1 MLSDCC
7 GVVIYRGDICS
18 RCKEHCEPMVD
29 SEREYNE
36 TDDILWNRYP
46 LESDD
51 GYDAARDAYEEGY
64 GPAVT
69 RRQIEEDRAWQEEC
83 RRNRW

>member
-18 RCKEHCEPMVD
+18 RCKEHCEPI
-29 SEREYNE
+29 EN
-36 TDDILWNRYP
+36 
-46 LESDD
+46 SDD

-69 RRQIEEDRAWQEEC
+69 RRQIDEDRALQEEC

>member
-18 RCKEHCEPMVD
+18 RCKEHCEPM
-29 SEREYNE
+29 EN
-36 TDDILWNRYP
+36 
-46 LESDD
+46 SDD

-69 RRQIEEDRAWQEEC
+69 RRQIDEDLAWQEEC

>member
-7 GVVIYRGDICS
+7 EVVIYRGDICS
-18 RCKEHCEPMVD
+18 RCKEHCEPM
-29 SEREYNE
+29 EN
-36 TDDILWNRYP
+36 
-46 LESDD
+46 SDD

-69 RRQIEEDRAWQEEC
+69 RRQIDEDRAWQEEC
-83 RRNRW
+83 RCNRW